1 MKKFST
7 LLLVAMTA
15 IIARATDYDVP
26 LKVTVNGVSTE
37 QKSVFSVNEN
47 DGLYDITLKNFTLQS
62 ADAPMPVG
70 NVAIQGIKPY
80 REGNTTLLI
89 ANNTVS
95 ITPGDDPNVTFWMAS
110 LLPPVNID
118 LRGKIEGEQL
128 RCYIDIDLTES
139 MGQVIQVAIG
149 DGYQIA
155 NQSFENWHA
164 SAEGFMEPNAWH
176 SFESATGAFAALA
189 GHHIDKS
196 DDAHS
201 GKASARIF
209 ATSIF
214 GIIANGTM
222 TTGRMNADA
231 MSATDPANHAYL
243 DMSMLDVDGN
253 GDPFYTLMYTVPD
266 SIAAW
271 VKFSQ
276 GTPNSAHPYATLSA
290 VVTDGTR
297 YQDPEDKEY
306 TNIAAKAKNSE
317 IAVTGG
323 QWVRVTAPFVSTGND
338 VTPKAILVTA
348 STNADGGQGS
358 GDDEMLI
365 DDIEFI
371 YNAKVTGIKIK
382 GQDVPGFASD
392 NMSYEMEVNEE
403 ITADDIEVTV
413 NGKTAHVV
421 KTVEAEG
428 DHYLCTV
435 RAISADMSAMTTYLI
450 QVKSNASAISSL
462 KSVDGKQ
469 ATYFTLDGRQ
479 VTTLVPGRI
488 YICRQADGS
497 TVKIRR

>member
-1 MKKFST
+1 
-7 LLLVAMTA
+7 
-15 IIARATDYDVP
+15 
-26 LKVTVNGVSTE
+26 
-37 QKSVFSVNEN
+37 
-47 DGLYDITLKNFTLQS
+47 
-62 ADAPMPVG
+62 
-70 NVAIQGIKPY
+70 
-80 REGNTTLLI
+80 
-89 ANNTVS
+89 
-95 ITPGDDPNVTFWMAS
+95 
-110 LLPPVNID
+110 
-118 LRGKIEGEQL
+118 
-128 RCYIDIDLTES
+128 
-139 MGQVIQVAIG
+139 
-149 DGYQIA
+149 
-155 NQSFENWHA
+155 
-164 SAEGFMEPNAWH
+164 
-176 SFESATGAFAALA
+176 
-189 GHHIDKS
+189 
-196 DDAHS
+196 
-201 GKASARIF
+201 
-209 ATSIF
+209 
-214 GIIANGTM
+214 
-222 TTGRMNADA
+222 
-231 MSATDPANHAYL
+231 
-243 DMSMLDVDGN
+243 
-253 GDPFYTLMYTVPD
+253 MYTVPD

-435 RAISADMSAMTTYLI
+435 RAINADMSAMTTYLI

-462 KSVDGKQ
+462 KTVDGTQ

>member
-1 MKKFST
+1 MKKLFT
-7 LLLVAMTA
+7 LLLIVTTAVATF
-15 IIARATDYDVP
+15 ATDYNVP
-26 LKVTVNGVSTE
+26 ITITVNGVSSE
-37 QKSVFSVNEN
+37 QKAVISVTEN
-47 DGLYDITLKNFTLQS
+47 GGLYDINLKNFILQ
-62 ADAPMPVG
+62 AGTTTIGVG
-70 NVAIQGIKPY
+70 NVELKGIKPIQD
-80 REGNTTLLI
+80 GNATLLL
-89 ANNTVS
+89 AKQNVK
-95 ITPGDDPNVTFWMAS
+95 ITKGDDPNVSMWMGT
-110 LLPPVNID
+110 LIGEIPVE
-118 LRGKIEGEQL
+118 LRGKIEGDRL
-128 RCYIDIDLTES
+128 RCYLDIAL
-139 MGQVIQVAIG
+139 MNQVIKVAVG
-149 DGYQIA
+149 NGYQIA

-435 RAISADMSAMTTYLI
+435 RAINADMSAMTTYLI

>member
-7 LLLVAMTA
+7 LLLVTMTA
-15 IIARATDYDVP
+15 IVASATDYNVP
-26 LKVTVNGVSTE
+26 VTITVNGVSTE

-128 RCYIDIDLTES
+128 RCYIDIDLSAS

-243 DMSMLDVDGN
+243 DMSMLDVDGK

-297 YQDPEDKEY
+297 YQHKDR
-306 TNIAAKAKNSE
+306 S
-317 IAVTGG
+317 
-323 QWVRVTAPFVSTGND
+323 
-338 VTPKAILVTA
+338 
-348 STNADGGQGS
+348 
-358 GDDEMLI
+358 
-365 DDIEFI
+365 
-371 YNAKVTGIKIK
+371 
-382 GQDVPGFASD
+382 
-392 NMSYEMEVNEE
+392 
-403 ITADDIEVTV
+403 
-413 NGKTAHVV
+413 
-421 KTVEAEG
+421 
-428 DHYLCTV
+428 
-435 RAISADMSAMTTYLI
+435 RA
-450 QVKSNASAISSL
+450 
-462 KSVDGKQ
+462 
-469 ATYFTLDGRQ
+469 R
-479 VTTLVPGRI
+479 
-488 YICRQADGS
+488 
-497 TVKIRR
+497 